1 MAEVTRNFA
10 TPSVSQITIPVA
22 NPNLTIQYRPDD
34 FIAERVFPTLAL
46 TSPAQKILKYSK
58 ANMFRLNSAELYRAE
73 GGETKIFNWE
83 IETQLV
89 NPRQISA
96 GESVP
101 VEMIDVEQMP
111 GQLPTNSIIDAVQ
124 HATIMID
131 EFKEKLVADTIYG
144 NTWLDG
150 TNAGSAPSGGAGAWG
165 LDTTAN
171 TFLKDVF
178 DAKYSVYAATGK
190 RPNILVMDLQTFY
203 RQQFNPIVADKIK
216 YTQKAVTT
224 QEILAELLQL
234 DEVIVGSTPYTATLE
249 NKRTKTPTMAQ
260 IWSPSGKGNAFLFRR
275 EAPGLRVL
283 TAGLQFRLPYRGTLR
298 YVEGYY
304 DYPRRQYVYT
314 ITEQIEVAPVALDMG
329 WAWKSCHTA

>member
-1 MAEVTRNFA
+1 MATKDFA
-10 TPSVSQITIPVA
+10 LPSVSQITVPIA

-34 FIAERVFPTLAL
+34 FIAERVFPTLPL

-58 ANMFRLNSAELYRAE
+58 ANMFRLNSTELFRAE

-83 IETQLV
+83 IETQTV

-124 HATIMID
+124 HATMMID
-131 EFKEKLVADTIYG
+131 EFKEKLVADTIYT

-150 TNAGSAPSGGAGAWG
+150 TNAGSAPSGGNGAWA

-171 TFLKDVF
+171 TFIKDVF
-178 DAKYSVYAATGK
+178 DAKYAVYAATGK

-203 RQQFNPIVADKIK
+203 AQQFNPIVSDKIK

-224 QEILAELLQL
+224 AEILCELLQL

-249 NKRTKTPTMAQ
+249 NKKSKTPVMSQ
-260 IWSPSGKGNAFLFRR
+260 IWAPSGKGNAFLFRR
-275 EAPGLRVL
+275 EQPGLRVL

-329 WAWKSCHTA
+329 WAWKNTHTA